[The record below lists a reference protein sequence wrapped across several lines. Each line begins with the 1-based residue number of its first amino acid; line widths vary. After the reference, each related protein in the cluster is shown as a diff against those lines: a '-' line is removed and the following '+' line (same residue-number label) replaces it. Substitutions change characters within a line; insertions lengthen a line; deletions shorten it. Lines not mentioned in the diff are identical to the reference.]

1 MKKLQLS
8 SLLQGKTMLKLF
20 IMLFSLV
27 LVVSCSN
34 DDSNPISKSPVVLV
48 HGSWQSESEW
58 EQIKNNLTAEGYQVS
73 VVNLPGHGEDT
84 TPALQVEFLD
94 YVNKVKAA
102 VDSYNQP
109 VILVGHSLGGAI
121 ITQLAAEIP
130 TKISKLVYVAGYIPV
145 SGKSVLD
152 YAMMDQGSLLGPA
165 LQHEPAADGTLGL
178 SNPAADLTN
187 IFCQDGTSAQKQLLL
202 DNYRPEPFT
211 PFLYPLDYQLAD
223 YNKAGKKYYIYT
235 TKDRAISYPF
245 QQKMVATFGITNT
258 YSMNTGHSP
267 FVSQSTEFTN
277 KLIAIS
283 KD

>member
-1 MKKLQLS
+1 MKNLQLS

-20 IMLFSLV
+20 VLLFSLG
-27 LVVSCSN
+27 LLVSCSN
-34 DDSNPISKSPVVLV
+34 DDNDPISKSPVVLV
-48 HGSWQSESEW
+48 HGAWQSESEW
-58 EQIKNNLTAEGYQVS
+58 EQIKINLTAEGYQVS

-84 TPALQVEFLD
+84 TPASQVEFVD
-94 YVNKVKAA
+94 YVNTVKAA
-102 VDSYNQP
+102 VNSYNQP

-130 TKISKLVYVAGYIPV
+130 NKIRKLVYVAGYIPV

-178 SNPAADLTN
+178 SNPNADLTN
-187 IFCQDGTSAQKQLLL
+187 IFCQDGTSAQKQFLL
-202 DNYRPEPFT
+202 DNYRAEPFA

-235 TKDRAISYPF
+235 TEDRAISYPF
-245 QQKMVATFGITNT
+245 QQQMVATFGITNT

-267 FVSQSTEFTN
+267 FVSQATEFTN

>member
-1 MKKLQLS
+1 MLQ
-8 SLLQGKTMLKLF
+8 LF
-20 IMLFSLV
+20 IMLFSLG
-27 LVVSCSN
+27 LVVSCSA

-84 TPALQVEFLD
+84 TPASQVEFVD
-94 YVNKVKAA
+94 YVNTVKAA
-102 VDSYNQP
+102 VNLYNQP

-130 TKISKLVYVAGYIPV
+130 NKIRKLVYVAGYIPV

-202 DNYRPEPFT
+202 NNYRAEPFT

-235 TKDRAISYPF
+235 TEDRAISYPF
-245 QQKMVATFGITNT
+245 QQQMVATFGITNT

-267 FVSQSTEFTN
+267 FVSQATEFTN

>member
-1 MKKLQLS
+1 MKNLQLS
-8 SLLQGKTMLKLF
+8 SLLQGKIMLKLF
-20 IMLFSLV
+20 VLLFSLG

-34 DDSNPISKSPVVLV
+34 DDNDPISKSPVVLV
-48 HGSWQSESEW
+48 HGAWQSESEW
-58 EQIKNNLTAEGYQVS
+58 EQIKINLTAEGYQVS

-84 TPALQVEFLD
+84 TPASQVEFVD
-94 YVNKVKAA
+94 YVNTVKAA
-102 VDSYNQP
+102 VNSYNQP

-130 TKISKLVYVAGYIPV
+130 NKIRKLVYVAGYIPV

-178 SNPAADLTN
+178 SNPNADLTN
-187 IFCQDGTSAQKQLLL
+187 IFCQDGTSAQKQFLL
-202 DNYRPEPFT
+202 DNYRAEPFA

-223 YNKAGKKYYIYT
+223 YNKAGKKYYVYT
-235 TKDRAISYPF
+235 TEDRAISYPF
-245 QQKMVATFGITNT
+245 QQQMVATFGITNT
-258 YSMNTGHSP
+258 YSMSTGHSP
-267 FVSQSTEFTN
+267 FVSQATEFTN

>member
-1 MKKLQLS
+1 MKNLQLS

-20 IMLFSLV
+20 VLLFSLG

-34 DDSNPISKSPVVLV
+34 DESTPISKSPVVLV

-58 EQIKNNLTAEGYQVS
+58 EQIKINLTAEGYQVS

-84 TPALQVEFLD
+84 TPASQVEFVD
-94 YVNKVKAA
+94 YVNTVKAA
-102 VDSYNQP
+102 VNSYNQP

-130 TKISKLVYVAGYIPV
+130 NKIRKLVYVAGYIPV

-187 IFCQDGTSAQKQLLL
+187 IFCQDGTSEQKQLLL
-202 DNYRPEPFT
+202 DNYRPEPFAA
-211 PFLYPLDYQLAD
+211 FLYPLDYQLAD

-235 TKDRAISYPF
+235 TEDHAISYPF
-245 QQKMVATFGITNT
+245 QQQMVATFGITTT

-267 FVSQSTEFTN
+267 FVSQAAEFTE

-283 KD
+283 KN